1 MNKQTLNFL
10 IEDKQYFIDQLHS
23 YLRWKKQKK
32 IIPSMFPKL
41 YLPIV
46 QDFTKRKIER
56 TIKKSEKFILRLKKK
71 YHKLTK
77 ES

>member
-1 MNKQTLNFL
+1 MTKQTLNYL
-10 IEDKQYFIDQLHS
+10 IQDKQYFIDQLKS
-23 YLRWKKQKK
+23 FLRWRKKK

-56 TIKKSEKFILRLKKK
+56 TIKKSEKFIIRLKKK